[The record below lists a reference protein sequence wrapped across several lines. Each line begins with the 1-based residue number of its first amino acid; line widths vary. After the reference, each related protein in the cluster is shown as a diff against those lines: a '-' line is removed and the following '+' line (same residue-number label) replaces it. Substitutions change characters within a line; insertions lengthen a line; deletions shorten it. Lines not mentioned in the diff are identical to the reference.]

1 MNWYLIER
9 VLYRIGQ
16 IFQCI
21 RFTASYVLQQEIW
34 ILMIQSRNIIGCN
47 YLLNFVLSMLVNF
60 FEYLTTHSKL
70 IEKYLSIIQFV
81 CNKAIPAYLLINM
94 LDLADSLFQDWSKH
108 SKTFL
113 YWIMITP
120 HFFVKLQCMKYN
132 TRTTKKIVW
141 IRIIT

>member
-81 CNKAIPAYLLINM
+81 CYKAIPAYLLINM
-94 LDLADSLFQDWSKH
+94 LDLTDGLFQDWSKL
-108 SKTFL
+108 SKTSL

-120 HFFVKLQCMKYN
+120 LFC
-132 TRTTKKIVW
+132 KITIYKTW
-141 IRIIT
+141 CNDN